1 MISRLLL
8 NLRELI
14 SKVVHHNT
22 AREDPEVR
30 IEDQEAETEED
41 IRNLDAV
48 VLTERRGEAEVLEK
62 TVEEIEVL
70 ETKEREETEDSLMK
84 I

>member
-8 NLRELI
+8 NQRELI
-14 SKVVHHNT
+14 SKVVHHIT
-22 AREDPEVR
+22 AREDPEVP

-62 TVEEIEVL
+62 TIEEIEVL
-70 ETKEREETEDSLMK
+70 EREEREETEDSLMK